1 MATLTDLIAST
12 STLSRD
18 TAWLVSQIAKM
29 NPSADTLKLEASVV
43 SDPIPAFR
51 KKADGL
57 IKIGDMVVGAGSGKG
72 YLDGGVGPWTEM
84 KPLIAAK
91 LGGVAKVR
99 APRATAKREE
109 APVPAAEVSTE
120 PAADPVADPV
130 SYNEE
135 MNEKTNGPVATRKT
149 WINYAMEA
157 KTADEY
163 ANAEVADAEAAA
175 AEEVAED

>member
-18 TAWLVSQIAKM
+18 TAWLISQIAKM
-29 NPSADTLKLEASVV
+29 NPSADTLKLEAAVV
-43 SDPIPAFR
+43 SDPIPIFR

-57 IKIGDMVVGAGSGKG
+57 IKIGDAVIGAGSGKG
-72 YLDGGVGPWTEM
+72 YLDGEVGPWTEM

-99 APRATAKREE
+99 GRRDAAKRES
-109 APVPAAEVSTE
+109 APAPAAEVSTE
-120 PAADPVADPV
+120 PTADSV

-135 MNEKTNGPVATRKT
+135 MNEKTNGSLETRKT
-149 WINYAMEA
+149 WINYALEA
-157 KTADEY
+157 QIAEKY
-163 ANAEVADAEAAA
+163 ANAEVADAEVADS
-175 AEEVAED
+175 AEAVED